1 MLSTED
7 SKALDYG
14 TVLSAEENKAFRWY
28 QTKLTSTEGNKAL
41 DNSKL
46 QCFPVKIANLFN
58 R

>member
-28 QTKLTSTEGNKAL
+28 QTTLTSTEGNKAL
-41 DNSKL
+41 DNSRL
-46 QCFPVKIANLFN
+46 QCYLLKIAKL
-58 R
+58 